1 METLIK
7 ALAEI
12 QSEVKVNKE
21 LKNNFGNYN
30 YRNVEMILAEVKPL
44 LAKHNLILTLRDEI
58 VSAAN
63 RVYVRATATITDGKN
78 VVETTAFAREDESK
92 RGMDLAQLTG
102 SCSSY
107 ARKYA
112 LGGLLLLDDNKD
124 IDSLDNTQTQSK
136 QVASSGAKTKANADL
151 ELQKAKNQLF
161 EELQSA
167 GIDKSQMKAFI
178 TWAGINVSTL
188 QGIGEALSIDLQSL
202 ANEFFA
208 KQEQKASEVF

>member
-151 ELQKAKNQLF
+151 ELQKAKNHLF

-167 GIDKSQMKAFI
+167 GIAKSQMKAFI

>member
-178 TWAGINVSTL
+178 TWAGINTSTL

-202 ANEFFA
+202 ASEFFA

>member
-1 METLIK
+1 MESLIK

-44 LAKHNLILTLRDEI
+44 LAKHNLILTLKDEI
-58 VSAAN
+58 VSVGS
-63 RVYVRATATITDGKN
+63 RFYVKAIATITNGTHS
-78 VVETTAFAREDESK
+78 VETTAYAREDEAK
-92 RGMDLAQLTG
+92 KGMDLSQLTG

-124 IDSLDNTQTQSK
+124 IDSLDNTQNHAKPTQRVVSK
-136 QVASSGAKTKANADL
+136 PSEDAL
-151 ELQKAKNQLF
+151 LQKAKNQLF
-161 EELQSA
+161 AGLQEV
-167 GIDKSQMKAFI
+167 GIEKAQMKAFI
-178 TWAGINVSTL
+178 DWAGIDTSTQEGL
-188 QGIGEALSIDLQSL
+188 KNALSVDLQSL
-202 ANEFFA
+202 ASEFFEV
-208 KQEQKASEVF
+208 QETKSKEVF

>member
-58 VSAAN
+58 VSVGS

-124 IDSLDNTQTQSK
+124 IDSLDNTQAQSK
-136 QVASSGAKTKANADL
+136 QVASSGAKTKTNADL

-178 TWAGINVSTL
+178 TWAGINASTL
-188 QGIGEALSIDLQSL
+188 QGIGEALGVDLQSL
-202 ANEFFA
+202 ASEFFA
-208 KQEQKASEVF
+208 KQEQKASEAF

>member
-178 TWAGINVSTL
+178 TWAGINASTL

-202 ANEFFA
+202 ASEFFA